1 MGDIRR
7 LLRAAGA
14 GQGEFA
20 GWIITGV
27 LLSFATVAASVG
39 LMAVSAYLISQSALT
54 GYAGLAADYAGLY
67 RANAGV
73 RLFALSRA
81 GFRYAERYLT
91 HQATLRILTRL
102 RVWFYRGIE
111 PLAPARLMRQHS
123 GDLLARIVTD
133 IEILENFYV
142 RVIVPPLAA
151 ALVTLFSCAVLGFF
165 NVWLGVM
172 LLGFLMISG
181 FLLPLATGWLS
192 RKPAERMVV
201 RRAEL
206 HVAMVDEIQGTSD
219 LLIFGQEIAFQER
232 VQWLNQQ
239 LNCEQERLA
248 WVRGLA
254 NGLAALFTSL
264 AGLAVLAMAIPLVM
278 SGEMPGVIL
287 ASIPLAAIAS
297 FEAVQPL
304 GQALQVLQAS
314 RAAARRLFELV
325 DEPAEV
331 NDPPMPLPM
340 PRDFSLEVENLSFR
354 YSEDEPQVFDGLSF
368 RLAQGKK
375 LAILGPSG
383 AGKTTLVNLLLR
395 FWDYSNGQIRLGGVE
410 LHELRADEVRTSIS
424 VVAQDAYLFNTSL
437 RDNLLLA
444 NPDASEEQITAACRQ
459 AQLTDF
465 IAGLP
470 QGYDTLIGENGL
482 RLSGGERQRLA
493 IARAILKD
501 APVLILDE
509 ATAHLDAVTEQK
521 VWLGLTEY
529 MRGKTVLIIS
539 HQGAWEELVDEILEL
554 TDMLSPEPFR
564 GGTEK

>member
-1 MGDIRR
+1 MSDIRR

-14 GQGEFA
+14 GQAEFA

-39 LMAVSAYLISQSALT
+39 LMAVSAYLISQAALT
-54 GYAGLAADYAGLY
+54 GYAGLAADFAGLY

-102 RVWFYRGIE
+102 RVWFYRAIE
-111 PLAPARLMRQHS
+111 PLAPARLMGQHS
-123 GDLLARIVTD
+123 GDLLARIVAD
-133 IEILENFYV
+133 IETLENFYV
-142 RVIVPPLAA
+142 RAIVPPLAA

-165 NVWLGVM
+165 NVWLGVV
-172 LLGFLMISG
+172 LLGFLIISG
-181 FLLPLATGWLS
+181 LLLPLATGWLS
-192 RKPAERMVV
+192 RKPSERMVA

-206 HVAMVDEIQGTSD
+206 HVAMVDEIQGASD
-219 LLIFGQEIAFQER
+219 LLIFGQEIAFQAGVLR
-232 VQWLNQQ
+232 LNQQ
-239 LNCEQERLA
+239 LNREQERLA

-264 AGLAVLAMAIPLVM
+264 AGLSVLVMAIPLVL
-278 SGEMPGVIL
+278 SGEMPGVVL

-331 NDPPMPLPM
+331 YDPPMPQPM

-354 YSEDEPQVFDGLSF
+354 YSEEEPQVLDGLSF

-395 FWDYSNGQIRLGGVE
+395 FWDYSQGHIRLGGVE
-410 LHELRADEVRTSIS
+410 LHELRADEVRASIS

-437 RDNLLLA
+437 HDNLLLA

-509 ATAHLDAVTEQK
+509 ATAHLDAVTEDQ
-521 VWLGLTEY
+521 VWRGLAEF
-529 MRGKTVLIIS
+529 MQGRTVLIIS
-539 HQGAWEELVDEILEL
+539 HQGAWEGLVDAVKVIGEG
-554 TDMLSPEPFR
+554 S
-564 GGTEK
+564 G